1 MLCYFSLLYTWLILL
16 ILLSGDISE
25 NPGPSDTESS
35 DSDISKDSIDLSIF
49 ENDFSVVLYS
59 IQSLANKV
67 DQLQVELS
75 HFDVIA
81 LSETWLNPS
90 ISDDDIMFQNFQK
103 PFRKDRIHNNYGG
116 IIIYVKENIACKR
129 RQDLENNQI
138 ESIWVELT
146 LEAKSILLGLFY
158 RPPNSPAS
166 AIGDIKTSIDL
177 AFDSNIKNIIIAGD
191 FNLNYESCR
200 RKINSLF
207 RPYNLS
213 QLIEEPTHFTESSS
227 SLIDL
232 VATNNDN
239 SVIYSGVG
247 EAFLDQTERYHCPV
261 FVVFR
266 FSKYKQP
273 CFKRKIWKYESGD
286 YDLLNQLKYD
296 FDWTTVEYDNINTY
310 AENFTNKILE
320 FCEYAIP
327 SKVVT
332 IRPSDP
338 PWVTNALRNAIRKR
352 KRAHKFAKRHNTP
365 EAWRK
370 FRKLRNDSVNILKQL
385 KRDYTDKLTSKI
397 YSNTTSSKDWWKTFK
412 SLINKSKHE
421 NLPPLNS
428 NGRIV
433 NDPCDKANLFNT
445 YFESQTQLNDHGKE
459 VPHLDPPTNLLNTIQ
474 LNTEEI
480 TAILKSLETGKACG
494 PDCINDRILKATAE
508 TITHP
513 LTNLFNS
520 SLRSSAVPD
529 IWKKANVSPIHKK
542 DDKSSVENYRP
553 ISLISSVGKTYE
565 KAIYF

>member
-1 MLCYFSLLYTWLILL
+1 MFCKLQLQHECSTPSQLHACQAHSIPLSSQTKHFYIMHYTWPILL

-49 ENDFSVVLYS
+49 ENSFSVVHYN

-116 IIIYVKENIACKR
+116 IIIYVKENIACKW

-166 AIGDIKTSIDL
+166 AIGDIETSIDL

-191 FNLNYESCR
+191 FNLNYLNESCR

-207 RPYNLS
+207 QPYNLR

-247 EAFLDQTERYHCPV
+247 EAFLDQTVKYHCPV

-273 CFKRKIWKYESGD
+273 CFKRKIWKYESGII
-286 YDLLNQLKYD
+286 Q
-296 FDWTTVEYDNINTY
+296 IN
-310 AENFTNKILE
+310 
-320 FCEYAIP
+320 
-327 SKVVT
+327 
-332 IRPSDP
+332 
-338 PWVTNALRNAIRKR
+338 
-352 KRAHKFAKRHNTP
+352 
-365 EAWRK
+365 
-370 FRKLRNDSVNILKQL
+370 
-385 KRDYTDKLTSKI
+385 
-397 YSNTTSSKDWWKTFK
+397 
-412 SLINKSKHE
+412 
-421 NLPPLNS
+421 
-428 NGRIV
+428 
-433 NDPCDKANLFNT
+433 
-445 YFESQTQLNDHGKE
+445 
-459 VPHLDPPTNLLNTIQ
+459 
-474 LNTEEI
+474 
-480 TAILKSLETGKACG
+480 
-494 PDCINDRILKATAE
+494 
-508 TITHP
+508 
-513 LTNLFNS
+513 
-520 SLRSSAVPD
+520 
-529 IWKKANVSPIHKK
+529 
-542 DDKSSVENYRP
+542 
-553 ISLISSVGKTYE
+553 
-565 KAIYF
+565 